1 VELTAFRIVT
11 LEEASHQARGL
22 ATFTPPVW
30 KEIGSTPKGHLAKNV
45 VLLTTVV
52 WNMTPCGLVDR
63 YHLFGG
69 ISRLRLQNGII
80 GETDSAA
87 FGGVS

>member
-22 ATFTPPVW
+22 ATFTPTVW

-45 VLLTTVV
+45 VFINHSRMEYDAMWL
-52 WNMTPCGLVDR
+52 
-63 YHLFGG
+63 GG
-69 ISRLRLQNGII
+69 
-80 GETDSAA
+80 
-87 FGGVS
+87 